1 MGVSDP
7 FREPVSLSDVDA
19 EWPQQ
24 YAQAA
29 ARIAE
34 ALAVLGPTIEHI
46 GSTSVPLRGKPIVD
60 IQVAVEESDRATAI
74 AALEALGYHHHGQGD
89 VPGRDYLTSRPVHGP
104 PVNVHVFAA
113 QSPLLADNRIIRDY
127 LRAHPDA
134 AYEYVRSKDET
145 LEQGHTDL
153 RSYSHAKSESIAA
166 VREAANRWARAT
178 RDWTP
183 RR

>member
-1 MGVSDP
+1 MGMSDP
-7 FREPVSLSDVDA
+7 FRELVSLSDADA
-19 EWPQQ
+19 AWPQQ
-24 YAQAA
+24 YAEAA

-34 ALAVLGPTIEHI
+34 ALALLDPTIEHI

-60 IQVAVEESDRATAI
+60 IQVAVEASHRASAI
-74 AALEALGYHHHGQGD
+74 AALEALGYHHHGQGG

-134 AYEYVRSKDET
+134 AYEYARSKDKA

-153 RSYSHAKSESIAA
+153 RSYSHAKSECIAA
-166 VREAANRWARAT
+166 VREAAYRWAHGT
-178 RDWTP
+178 RD
-183 RR
+183 